1 MGWISGYVR
10 RHHLALLALFVALG
24 GTSFAAANALL
35 PKNSVGSAQVINGS
49 LRAVDLSKKTRV
61 ALHGARGAPG
71 PQGPQGAQGAQGP
84 KGPTGPRGLPGPS
97 GSAVAYAHVNAD
109 GTLDGANSRNVAS
122 ANVARAS
129 TGVYCFKGLSFTPH
143 AVAVTIGA
151 NGSAWAA
158 FARTDDGGDCPAG
171 TQLEVQT
178 RDQTLVNA
186 NVDFYVTFD

>member
-1 MGWISGYVR
+1 MGWITGYVR

-35 PKNSVGSAQVINGS
+35 PKNSVGSVQVINGS
-49 LRAVDLSKKTRV
+49 LRTVDLSKKTRA
-61 ALHGARGAPG
+61 ALHGARGVRG
-71 PQGPQGAQGAQGP
+71 PQGPEGAQGAQGP

-109 GTLDGANSRNVAS
+109 GTLDAANSKNVAS
-122 ANVARAS
+122 GNIAHPS
-129 TGVYCFKGLSFTPH
+129 TGVYCFSGLSFTPH

-151 NGSAWAA
+151 LGPAWTAY
-158 FARTDDGGDCPAG
+158 ARTDDGGDCPAH

-178 RDQTLVNA
+178 RDNA
-186 NVDFYVTFD
+186 PAPQNVDFYAIFD